1 MIFQHFKP
9 KGLMNTKVKKKCRSF
24 LKLKLKQLPFA
35 YHLGNFAMLSL
46 LGMWEEKLE
55 QIGN

>member
-1 MIFQHFKP
+1 
-9 KGLMNTKVKKKCRSF
+9 MNTKVKKKCRSF